1 MNNKQKIFYYIILI
15 IFIILMIWSFI
26 EQDYKT
32 IIKSFCILI
41 GSFIVGII
49 YAKLGED
56 NE

>member
-15 IFIILMIWSFI
+15 IFIILMIWRFI

-41 GSFIVGII
+41 GSFIIGFI
-49 YAKLGED
+49 YARLGGSDE
-56 NE
+56 